1 MGFCAVQDITETR
14 VVIMGHQSNVE
25 SNRVESLGK
34 KFETLALVDRLM
46 EENEALK
53 QELNLKTTRLRA
65 LQKAVHAFLMG
76 HDDQASSKAMLIEQ
90 SKETP

>member
-1 MGFCAVQDITETR
+1 
-14 VVIMGHQSNVE
+14 MGHHSSVE
-25 SNRVESLGK
+25 VNQVESLGK

-53 QELNLKTTRLRA
+53 RELNLKTARLRT

-76 HDDQASSKAMLIEQ
+76 SDDQDRSKAALIEQ
-90 SKETP
+90 SKE